1 MQPRP
6 QTHLCIL
13 ALHMLMNSKDASES
27 TLLPF
32 ACTDIGLAL
41 SYMHK
46 ATSVGAQHY
55 ICNRIRYCKPPVHLL
70 PQLMHVFLNA
80 SSDEISWPMSKLL
93 RQWASR
99 SNEFSCALYF
109 HLRCALE
116 QNNTKSVF
124 CYFMICDLL
133 DNNRVRACRNTF
145 ILELQYRYTKKLNRT
160 VCMPRAQKGY
170 PPLKGMFLF
179 FAKAVSWFVDP
190 RLFKKVHEYED
201 AFIQVKNACSINQIR
216 DLGSGHAFS
225 KNRLES
231 NILFIQSLA
240 EIPDRLMKLPRYLRK
255 RGLEMEIR
263 LLNHNLP
270 ARVFL
275 PVDTTRHVLT
285 ARIEESFLLDSAESS
300 PFLVVFETSAQIVRP
315 CGGRESSKDIQFL
328 KQQLDAV
335 DRLSSLGEINV
346 VRENILVSIER
357 ILMTE
362 RHEKILHS
370 SSHGMDAEH
379 AKQDDMHSNSGT
391 DLHQYRRPDAS
402 THQEYSNVGIKLPKP
417 LAGRGIFM
425 MEKRSYSAEHLS
437 QGTQGHEEDAQ
448 AVCSNMVDD
457 SQSSH
462 HDPSVY
468 KYHSSWMLKT
478 AELKRT
484 SQFHHAKGWNAQS
497 VIVKTGESLKQEL
510 LAYQVL
516 LEMKTIWSEEHVPLW
531 VHGYQIYLVNSRCG
545 VIETVVDA
553 MSIHKIKQ
561 KMMLDG
567 KNYSLKSHF
576 MESFGQS
583 GERYRDCVRN
593 FLCSLVGYS
602 LATYILQVKDRH
614 NGNIMIDREGHIVH
628 VDFGF
633 IMGGHPG
640 FYCVEGAPFK
650 FSKEYLELLEGLMD
664 EFKELFLQGYL
675 ALRRHSD
682 RLFRMVEMLFD
693 GTSPECF
700 NPREL
705 ANFKDRFQL
714 SLDDC
719 GIAEHV
725 LYLIGKSFN
734 NMGTGLYDSYQYF
747 SYGYL

>member
-1 MQPRP
+1 MPV
-6 QTHLCIL
+6 
-13 ALHMLMNSKDASES
+13 NSKDAFDNTS
-27 TLLPF
+27 LPF
-32 ACTDIGLAL
+32 TCTDIGLAL

-46 ATSVGAQHY
+46 ATSIGVQHY
-55 ICNRIRYCKPPVHLL
+55 ICNRIRYCKPPIHLL
-70 PQLMHVFLNA
+70 PQLMHVFLNV

-93 RQWASR
+93 RFWASR
-99 SNEFSCALYF
+99 SNEFACALYF

-133 DNNRVRACRNTF
+133 DNNRINTCRN
-145 ILELQYRYTKKLNRT
+145 ISVLELQYKHTKRLNRT
-160 VCMPRAQKGY
+160 VCIPKAQKEY
-170 PPLKGMFLF
+170 PRLKGMFLF
-179 FAKAVSWFVDP
+179 FAKVVSWFIDP
-190 RLFKKVHEYED
+190 RLFKKLHEYED
-201 AFIQVKNACSINQIR
+201 TFIQVKHAFNINPIK
-216 DLGSGHAFS
+216 DLSSGHAFNRS
-225 KNRLES
+225 RLES
-231 NILFIQSLA
+231 SIMFIQSLA

-275 PVDTTRHVLT
+275 PIDATRHALT

-300 PFLVVFETSAQIVRP
+300 PFLVVFETSEQITRP
-315 CGGRESSKDIQFL
+315 CGGLESNKDIQFL

-346 VRENILVSIER
+346 VRENVLISIER

-362 RHEKILHS
+362 RQEKTLCS
-370 SSHGMDAEH
+370 STHITDTEH
-379 AKQDDMHSNSGT
+379 IKQNGKPSNSGT
-391 DLHQYRRPDAS
+391 SLHQYRQLDAS
-402 THQEYSNVGIKLPKP
+402 HTDQEYLNADIKLAKP

-437 QGTQGHEEDAQ
+437 QDVQGYGQDAQ
-448 AVCSNMVDD
+448 VVCSNLVDD
-457 SQSSH
+457 LQSSRN
-462 HDPSVY
+462 DPSIY

-484 SQFHHAKGWNAQS
+484 SQFIHAKGWRAQS
-497 VIVKTGESLKQEL
+497 VIIKTGESLKQEL

-516 LEMKTIWSEEHVPLW
+516 LEMKQIWKQENVPLW
-531 VHGYQIYLVNSRCG
+531 IHGYQIYLVSSRCG
-545 VIETVVDA
+545 IIETVVDA

-576 MESFGQS
+576 MESFGQN
-583 GERYRDCVRN
+583 GERYKDCVRN

-614 NGNIMIDREGHIVH
+614 NGNIMIDREGHVVH

-650 FSKEYLELLEGLMD
+650 FSKEYLELLDGLMD

-675 ALRRHSD
+675 ALRRHSH

-693 GTSPECF
+693 GASPECF

-714 SLDDC
+714 SLDDA
-719 GIAEHV
+719 GVAEHV
-725 LYLIGKSFN
+725 EYLIGKSFN